1 MSDPFLNYLALFLL
15 ILVCAVVFYAVIDSA
30 QSGQKNWTGR
40 RAQSKS

>member
-15 ILVCAVVFYAVIDSA
+15 LLVCAAVFYAVIDLLRFV
-30 QSGQKNWTGR
+30 KKIWTGR

>member
-15 ILVCAVVFYAVIDSA
+15 LLVCAVVFYAVIDLFRFV
-30 QSGQKNWTGR
+30 KKIWTGR